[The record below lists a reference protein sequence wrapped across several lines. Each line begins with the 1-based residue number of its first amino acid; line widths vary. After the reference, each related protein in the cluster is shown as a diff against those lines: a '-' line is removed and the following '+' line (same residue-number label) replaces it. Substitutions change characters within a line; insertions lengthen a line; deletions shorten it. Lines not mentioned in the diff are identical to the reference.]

1 MSLER
6 EAKLAA
12 GSSFSLPDLGEAVP
26 GVVPSS
32 ERTERFVTSYY
43 DTPDLRLTRWG
54 SSLRYRTGEGW
65 TVKLPQGS
73 ATEAITRQEVTFE
86 GLPGRPPA
94 AALDLVSSLVRMSP
108 VGLATRLRTARRL
121 VALSASGDGEVA
133 EVADDDVAVLDGRR
147 IVDRFREVEV
157 ELAGGTDDAVLEA
170 VVSRLVRGGARRE
183 TAMSKAARALRP
195 ASLLPADVVVPRI
208 DKDASLGEVV
218 RAALASSAERLIR
231 HDPLIRLG
239 VDTEGVHQARVAT
252 RRLRSDLRTFREQLD
267 AEPRDRLREELD
279 WLGDELGRAR
289 DLDVLDDRLRMHA
302 SALPD
307 DDARGVATLLQRLR
321 SQRDSA
327 RAELLSGMREPRYLA
342 LLDLLVAFVGSPPV
356 RYKRA
361 GLRANEALAD
371 VMERPWDQVE
381 RSGERLD
388 ASSPDVDLHQ
398 ARIRVKRA
406 RYAAEALVPVGG
418 KAARRFARRAAA
430 LQGVLGEHQDAVMAT
445 AWLRE
450 QAAGTTARVAFT
462 AGSMAGVEARAKEGA
477 RDAWPALWSRL
488 DDPRVRFWE

>member
-239 VDTEGVHQARVAT
+239 VDAEGVHQARVAT

-307 DDARGVATLLQRLR
+307 DDARGWRRCSSASDPNGTRRERSCSRGCANRDIWHCSTSSSPSSDPRPFGTRGRGFVPLR
-321 SQRDSA
+321 RSRTSWNA
-327 RAELLSGMREPRYLA
+327 RGTRS
-342 LLDLLVAFVGSPPV
+342 S
-356 RYKRA
+356 
-361 GLRANEALAD
+361 ALASASTRHLP
-371 VMERPWDQVE
+371 MWTCTRP
-381 RSGERLD
+381 
-388 ASSPDVDLHQ
+388 
-398 ARIRVKRA
+398 
-406 RYAAEALVPVGG
+406 
-418 KAARRFARRAAA
+418 
-430 LQGVLGEHQDAVMAT
+430 
-445 AWLRE
+445 
-450 QAAGTTARVAFT
+450 
-462 AGSMAGVEARAKEGA
+462 GSA
-477 RDAWPALWSRL
+477 
-488 DDPRVRFWE
+488 